1 MTQIQLLEKRID
13 AVAKTLQYPHLSD
26 WAVQYWNNVLDSL
39 VMKLPKDK
47 LN

>member
-26 WAVQYWNNVLDSL
+26 WAVQYWNNVLDIL

>member
-1 MTQIQLLEKRID
+1 MTELQLLERRID
-13 AVAKTLQYPHLSD
+13 AVATALQYPNLSD

-39 VMKLPKDK
+39 VMQLPKDK